1 MPIPLRALCAAV
13 VITVVPAIAHA
24 QPWPAQQPIRIVV
37 PYPAGGNAD
46 AAARALSEPLTAE
59 LHQRII
65 VDNRPGASSA
75 IGTDIVA
82 RAAPDGYTIGVVSD
96 SHAINHVLSGLP
108 KAGDIIG
115 AKVSYDAVKDFI
127 PVAGMIEVPLVLV
140 VNPKVPARDLKSLIE
155 FSTKERKD
163 GMNFG
168 TMGPGSPW
176 SIRLHQLEALTGASF
191 VDVPYK
197 GLAPAAND
205 LLAGQTDTMLMP
217 VHYAQQYVNAGKL
230 VPIVT
235 LGAKRHPL
243 MPNVPTLAESGY
255 PSPPI
260 SNYLFF
266 VAPKGTPPE
275 VVDTLNRA
283 FKTALSDPEVAQTL
297 RSQGIVEAQDQT
309 PQGLATF
316 ISAEV
321 PKWRD
326 LIKSAHVSID

>member
-1 MPIPLRALCAAV
+1 MSRSFRAFCAIAVFAAV
-13 VITVVPAIAHA
+13 PTTSSA
-24 QPWPAQQPIRIVV
+24 QQWPTQQPIRVVV

-46 AAARALSEPLTAE
+46 AAARALSEPLTAA
-59 LHQRII
+59 LKQRVI
-65 VDNRPGASSA
+65 VDNRPGASST

-96 SHAINHVLSGLP
+96 SHAINHVLSAMP

-115 AKVSYDAVKDFI
+115 AKVSYDAVKDFV

-140 VNPKVPARDLKSLIE
+140 VNPRVEARDLKSLIE
-155 FSTKERKD
+155 FSKKD
-163 GMNFG
+163 KKGGMNFG

-176 SIRLHQLEALTGASF
+176 SIHLHQLEALTGASF

-243 MPNVPTLAESGY
+243 MPNVPTLAESGF
-255 PSPPI
+255 PGLAI

-266 VAPKGTPPE
+266 VAPKGTPPAVIDKLSAALIDALKQPSMKE
-275 VVDTLNRA
+275 KLSISGDPYPANSDELSARLKNDIDTYGA
-283 FKTALSDPEVAQTL
+283 V
-297 RSQGIVEAQDQT
+297 
-309 PQGLATF
+309 
-316 ISAEV
+316 
-321 PKWRD
+321 
-326 LIKSAHVSID
+326 IKNTIK